1 MDLPEKVA
9 DFDPQRIVGLFK
21 SFLDREIEFQFGD
34 GLPVCPGRKMSAQ
47 IIIDFLNITRPEA
60 ELVLKGLIT
69 EGYLDPE
76 KLVPTRRGMAL
87 SQISDR
93 PKISRAEAEE
103 ILENVLVWADHV
115 NADADTQV
123 KLKSIHLFGSLERGQ
138 PMVGDIDLFVE
149 FTTLDLAN
157 DLQPEDQDREDEL
170 CDELVELSEYLSP
183 SGDLQREMMS
193 DVPMRQI
200 FPRV

>member
-9 DFDPQRIVGLFK
+9 DFDSQRIVGLFK
-21 SFLDREIEFQFGD
+21 SFLDREVEFQFVD
-34 GLPVCPGRKMSAQ
+34 GLLVRPDRKMSAQ
-47 IIIDFLNITRPEA
+47 IIIDFLHITRPEA
-60 ELVLKGLIT
+60 ELVLKGLIV

-103 ILENVLVWADHV
+103 ILESVLVWADHV
-115 NADADTQV
+115 NADADARV

-170 CDELVELSEYLSP
+170 SDELVEISEYLSP
-183 SGDLQREMMS
+183 SDALQREMMS
-193 DVPMRQI
+193 DVPMRRI